1 MSVTARATAA
11 QRTRTH
17 CEPLAGPLCVG
28 RFSIRQKILKTR
40 KSATGTV
47 RLCYRRSKESAPVGK
62 PGRRSGLVKAQG
74 TELVSANRLAEARVH
89 GK

>member
-1 MSVTARATAA
+1 M
-11 QRTRTH
+11 
-17 CEPLAGPLCVG
+17 
-28 RFSIRQKILKTR
+28 
-40 KSATGTV
+40 
-47 RLCYRRSKESAPVGK
+47 CYCRSKESAPVGK